1 MTQRTRPSLALGV
14 AAPAIAMAILASA
27 APLHAA
33 PDAAADSTSGTGPL
47 TIEQC
52 VSLALERA
60 PDVRASTQDLTAAQ
74 LDSSAARLNRRPA
87 FALFGGA
94 TVAPSGF
101 YDPAITNLGEYGLKV
116 GVTAPLLDAGARRRE
131 RAQAELGAASAAAN
145 RDLASRDAGIQAA
158 GSSLGILRQ
167 QELESADRDALDWL
181 DQLGAL
187 IQSGVRAGVHGRS
200 DAVRVQLA
208 RDAVVADLLSVRLAS
223 EALARQLA
231 QLLAFDPPRTVSI
244 VEPDATAEA
253 APADEDSVRLL
264 SAVDRAPEV
273 RVARAAALSSRLALD
288 QVRRRNGLLV
298 DLSADA
304 GLWGS
309 DLTRTVPENLS
320 SVDPQATFGDRLR
333 RDLGASVSLTFR
345 RPLLDPSVGKAVGA
359 QEARLRA
366 GEGRLAAGSA
376 KRRREILD
384 LLGRWRT
391 ASERAALARTS
402 LIRAEENLLRLR
414 SLYAG
419 GGSSLLDL
427 LDGRQQVD
435 DARIRLADARL
446 EARLARW
453 EGALQR

>member
-1 MTQRTRPSLALGV
+1 MPRLPGGALGAAALALAV
-14 AAPAIAMAILASA
+14 TVLASA
-27 APLHAA
+27 APVRAA
-33 PDAAADSTSGTGPL
+33 TEAAGDSAAGAADRL
-47 TIEQC
+47 TVDQC
-52 VSLALERA
+52 VALALERA
-60 PDVRASTQDLTAAQ
+60 PDVGASAQDLTAAR
-74 LDSSAARLNRRPA
+74 LDSSATRLNRRPA

-101 YDPAITNLGEYGLKV
+101 YDPAITNLGEYGVKIGLTV
-116 GVTAPLLDAGARRRE
+116 PLLDAGVRRRE
-131 RAQAELGAASAAAN
+131 RTQAEVGVAGAAAN
-145 RDLASRDAGIQAA
+145 RDLVARDAGIRAA

-167 QELESADRDALDWL
+167 QELEAAARDALEWL
-181 DQLGAL
+181 DHLGGL

-208 RDAVVADLLSVRLAS
+208 RDAVVADLLSVHVAS
-223 EALARQLA
+223 EALERQLA
-231 QLLAFDPPRTVSI
+231 QLLSLDPPRRVSI
-244 VEPDATAEA
+244 VEPAATADA

-264 SAVDRAPEV
+264 AAVERAPEV
-273 RVARAAALSSRLALD
+273 RAARAAAVGSRLALD

-298 DLSADA
+298 DISADA
-304 GLWGS
+304 GIWGS
-309 DLTRTVPENLS
+309 DLTRAVPENLS

-345 RPLLDPSVGKAVGA
+345 RPLLDPSVGRAVGA

-366 GEGRLAAGSA
+366 AEGRLAAGSA
-376 KRRREILD
+376 QRRREILD
-384 LLGRWRT
+384 LLGRWRA
-391 ASERAALARTS
+391 ASERAALARAS
-402 LIRAEENLLRLR
+402 LVRAEENLLRLR